1 MGEKSENRNF
11 KLFAELPDGSFS
23 QIGPL
28 VSADLTEAPPMEGYY
43 CGIDLGGG
51 KDECSIDMVAQ
62 LSEEVVC
69 LITGLPR
76 SVLHMFSGRSNGKQA
91 FQSYLKAWW
100 PLCAADGKLSR
111 IRFKKLLMAHGVSRN
126 LAEQAALAYN
136 GCRVPYFLAY
146 KEIVACTILRS
157 FWPTEQKD
165 E

>member
-1 MGEKSENRNF
+1 MGEESENRNF

-76 SVLHMFSGRSNGKQA
+76 SVLHMFSGRSGNRRFNPTSKRGG
-91 FQSYLKAWW
+91 
-100 PLCAADGKLSR
+100 LCVQLTVSSAGSASKSCSW
-111 IRFKKLLMAHGVSRN
+111 LMA
-126 LAEQAALAYN
+126 
-136 GCRVPYFLAY
+136 
-146 KEIVACTILRS
+146 
-157 FWPTEQKD
+157 
-165 E
+165 